1 VLCCTVVQNIAVPIS
16 CAWDEESSKP
26 HTLSHL
32 YLHHVCVFADAEA
45 LARRAV
51 ELEPDCEYAWA
62 TLGTLVEER
71 TGNVTAG
78 QEYFERACNTTG
90 VKQAGE
96 NLKENGGWG
105 YVYEEEEVNM
115 GADAQEVVLDEKAKA
130 EADHKARMDGF
141 VEFLDGIDQLDVKPR
156 DPREYEGFLNG
167 IEIVP
172 PGGKPSDKW
181 ELPSDYSGGDS
192 EVQVVEGH
200 GGDAHG
206 AYCEGVVGEAAG
218 RERQDPQ
225 EAEGPQQEMWDDSD
239 DFKVEM

>member
-1 VLCCTVVQNIAVPIS
+1 MGSQANY
-16 CAWDEESSKP
+16 
-26 HTLSHL
+26 TLSHL
-32 YLHHVCVFADAEA
+32 SLYHVFWVADAEA

-96 NLKENGGWG
+96 NLKENRGWG
-105 YVYEEEEVNM
+105 YVFEEEEVNM

-130 EADHKARMDGF
+130 EADHKARMDGY
-141 VEFLDGIDQLDVKPR
+141 VEFLDGIDQLDLKPR

-172 PGGKPSDKW
+172 PGGKPSDRW
-181 ELPSDYSGGDS
+181 ELPSDYSSNDS
-192 EVQVVEGH
+192 QVE
-200 GGDAHG
+200 
-206 AYCEGVVGEAAG
+206 
-218 RERQDPQ
+218 
-225 EAEGPQQEMWDDSD
+225 EAEGHVGDVHGAHYEGDVGEEAARERREAAPEGPHQEKQEMLVDSD
-239 DFKVEM
+239 DF